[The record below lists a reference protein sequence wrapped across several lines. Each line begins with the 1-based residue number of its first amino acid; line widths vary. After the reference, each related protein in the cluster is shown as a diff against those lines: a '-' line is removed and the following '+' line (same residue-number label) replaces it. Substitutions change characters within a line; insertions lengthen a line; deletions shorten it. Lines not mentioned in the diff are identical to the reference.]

1 MFKGWKTLIVAA
13 LVALAGVAQQA
24 DWISLIGPTN
34 AGYVLTGVGILM
46 AILRFV
52 TSTPVASNAPPS
64 S

>member
-1 MFKGWKTLIVAA
+1 MLKGWKTFIVAA

-24 DWISLIGPTN
+24 DWVSLIGPAN

-52 TSTPVASNAPPS
+52 TSTPAGS
-64 S
+64 STPRS

>member
-1 MFKGWKTLIVAA
+1 MLKGWKTLIVAT

-46 AILRFV
+46 AILRFL
-52 TSTPVASNAPPS
+52 TNTPAGSSTPTT
-64 S
+64 